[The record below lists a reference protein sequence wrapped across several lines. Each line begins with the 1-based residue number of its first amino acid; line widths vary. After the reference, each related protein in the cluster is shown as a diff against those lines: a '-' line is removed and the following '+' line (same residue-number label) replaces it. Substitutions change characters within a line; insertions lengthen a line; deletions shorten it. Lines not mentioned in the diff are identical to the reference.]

1 MHNILLKIIEKK
13 QKDLNEQK
21 RVHSIDELKRKVT
34 ASKSA
39 KSFKNRFINVAHS
52 DIAIIAEIK
61 LASPTNP
68 SLGSESDI
76 IQRAIAYEKAGA
88 DAISFIT
95 EKHYFKGNTTVIS
108 QLKSRVHIPI
118 LQKDFVIDPYQIYE
132 AKMIGSDAIL
142 LIARLVDKN
151 VLKDFVTISQKIGI
165 EPIVEIND
173 EEDLEKALG
182 TNTSFIAVNARDL
195 STFTVD
201 IPKACA
207 LVEKIPEKYIK
218 LGFSGINSSVEVKR
232 YKKAGAKGVL
242 VGTSLMKA
250 ANIDNFIKSLN
261 NVDDVKVKICGI
273 RTYEAAQSAIDS
285 GADYLGFNFVLKSRR
300 YIEPKQALEIL
311 KEIRGKIQIVGIF
324 QNADA
329 SEVREIA
336 KLLKLDFVQLHGQ
349 EDSEYIKQIDSQV
362 IKAINSSSEINDLS
376 VDYFLLDRVQQGE
389 GEMFNIDM
397 AKAIA
402 NKYPVFLAGGL
413 TPQNISSI
421 VREVQPF
428 AVDVAGGIE
437 SNGIEDIQ
445 KIKEFIENAK
455 GVII

>member
-1 MHNILLKIIEKK
+1 MHNTLLQIVEKK
-13 QKDLNEQK
+13 RKDLHEQK
-21 RVHSIDELKRKVT
+21 KALSMDVLKRKAT
-34 ASKSA
+34 SIKSESK
-39 KSFKNRFINVAHS
+39 FKNKLLAATDV
-52 DIAIIAEIK
+52 AIIAEIK
-61 LASPTNP
+61 LASPTMP
-68 SLGSESDI
+68 SLGSERDI

-95 EKHYFKGNTTVIS
+95 EQHYFKGNTTFIPE
-108 QLKSRVHIPI
+108 LKTKVSIPI

-142 LIARLVDKN
+142 LIARLVDKA
-151 VLKDFVTISQKIGI
+151 VLKDFVTLSQKIGI

-173 EEDLEKALG
+173 EEDFGKAIN

-195 STFTVD
+195 ETFTID
-201 IPKACA
+201 ISKACT
-207 LVEKIPEKYIK
+207 LLEKIPEKYIK
-218 LGFSGINSSVEVKR
+218 LGFSGIHTSKEVRR

-242 VGTSLMKA
+242 VGTSLMKT
-250 ANIDNFIKSLN
+250 ANIDNFIKSLTN
-261 NVDDVKVKICGI
+261 ADNIKVKICGI
-273 RTYEAAQSAIDS
+273 RTLEAATAAIDS
-285 GADYLGFNFVLKSRR
+285 GADYLGFNFVPKSRR
-300 YIEPKQALEIL
+300 YIEPEQALEIL

-324 QNADA
+324 QNADV
-329 SEVREIA
+329 SVVREIA

-362 IKAINSSSEINDLS
+362 IKAINSSSEINDFS

-413 TPQNISSI
+413 TPQNVSSI

-428 AVDVAGGIE
+428 GVDVAGGIE

-445 KIKEFIENAK
+445 KIKEFIENTK
-455 GVII
+455 GVMI